1 MEKLKIAITLGNCNE
16 TYRQSIL
23 GILKDPAILELC
35 TPTVFEEKDALQKL
49 NENRVDALVVI
60 PSSEAIEC
68 PADAIEVIITEKTNV
83 VPLSNEPTADDI
95 IKIRDILERD
105 FDLRSPRIA
114 IVQENTM
121 QNSELANQV
130 TAEHNINTY
139 GPYTIDQIMAED
151 TAWHFDAVITTSSS
165 STQHITEI
173 LSQEIPVRYFA
184 SKKAVVTAA
193 YQSAQID
200 TEGKTTNISWLT
212 HPIYAAI
219 DVIRNRAF
227 YDKARRNPLQK
238 LFRDKRDDRKK
249 EDTTQENANNDKP
262 ERAS

>member
-1 MEKLKIAITLGNCNE
+1 
-16 TYRQSIL
+16 
-23 GILKDPAILELC
+23 
-35 TPTVFEEKDALQKL
+35 
-49 NENRVDALVVI
+49 
-60 PSSEAIEC
+60 
-68 PADAIEVIITEKTNV
+68 
-83 VPLSNEPTADDI
+83 
-95 IKIRDILERD
+95 
-105 FDLRSPRIA
+105 
-114 IVQENTM
+114 M

-193 YQSAQID
+193 YQSVQID

-249 EDTTQENANNDKP
+249 EDTTQENANNDKT